1 MSCFACDQK
10 GCRICKETGWI
21 EILGAGMVDPE
32 VFKSAQLDPE
42 KYSGFAI
49 GMGLERL
56 AMLKYGISDIRYF
69 YENELRFLS
78 QF

>member
-1 MSCFACDQK
+1 
-10 GCRICKETGWI
+10 
-21 EILGAGMVDPE
+21 MVDPE
-32 VFKSAQLDPE
+32 VFKAAHLDPE
-42 KYSGFAI
+42 RVSGFAI

-56 AMLKYGISDIRYF
+56 AMLKYGISDIRLF